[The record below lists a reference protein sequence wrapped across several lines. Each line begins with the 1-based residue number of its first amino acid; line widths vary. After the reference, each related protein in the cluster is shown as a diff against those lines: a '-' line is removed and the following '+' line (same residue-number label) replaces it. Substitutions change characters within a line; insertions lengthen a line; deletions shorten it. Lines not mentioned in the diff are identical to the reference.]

1 MKDIIKKWFILSLG
15 IYIASALVTGF
26 SADTATAIIVASAL
40 LGIMNVFIKPV
51 LLLIT
56 LPINLLTLGLFTFII
71 NAVLLYF
78 VSWIVKGLII
88 DSFLTALVASII
100 ISIISVTV
108 EWLFG

>member
-15 IYIASALVTGF
+15 IYIASALLTGF

-78 VSWIVKGLII
+78 VSWIVKGVII

>member
-15 IYIASALVTGF
+15 IYIASALLTGF

-56 LPINLLTLGLFTFII
+56 LPINLLTLGLFTFVI

>member
-1 MKDIIKKWFILSLG
+1 MKDIIKKWFVLSLG

-26 SADTATAIIVASAL
+26 KADTATAIVVASAL
-40 LGIMNVFIKPV
+40 LGIMNVFVKPV

-71 NAVLLYF
+71 NAILLYF
-78 VSWIVKGLII
+78 VSCIVKGVII
-88 DSFLTALVASII
+88 DSFTTALLASIT

>member
-15 IYIASALVTGF
+15 IYIASALLTGF

-78 VSWIVKGLII
+78 VSWIVQGVII

>member
-1 MKDIIKKWFILSLG
+1 MKDIIKKWFILSLA
-15 IYIASALVTGF
+15 IYLASALLNGF
-26 SADTATAIIVASAL
+26 SADTATSIIIASAL
-40 LGIMNVFIKPV
+40 LGVLNVFIKPV

-71 NAVLLYF
+71 NAILLYF
-78 VSWIVKGLII
+78 VSYIVKGIII

-100 ISIISVTV
+100 ISIISITI